1 MAVDEFEEYYQA
13 ITQIEARE
21 VLLKLKI
28 SDWAYMSKD
37 DRKQWH
43 RELHKMAGY
52 EVKSKQM
59 TLDELKGVLNG

>member
-28 SDWAYMSKD
+28 ADWAHMSKE

-43 RELHKMAGY
+43 RELHKMAKY
-52 EVKSKQM
+52 EVNSKQM
-59 TLDELKGVLNG
+59 TLDELRGMLNG